1 MRLVRIFLMVSP
13 WEPLIMRLRRDRA
26 LHGNTA
32 RARVIKYLSSNG
44 DFTHKETGS
53 GDPVVTLGEIM
64 E

>member
-1 MRLVRIFLMVSP
+1 MVSP